1 LVCKEIKGVNNMKK
15 DSLCNTCKNECK
27 QASFATVMNCPYYE
41 KQKDK
46 E

>member
-1 LVCKEIKGVNNMKK
+1 MKK
-15 DSLCNTCKNECK
+15 DSLCNTCKNNCK